1 LDGNQKS
8 DCRSF
13 VVYHFVY
20 IIESL
25 SSQQWYFGYST
36 DLDRRL
42 EGHNN
47 GLNKSTR
54 GRGPWKF
61 IFIREFPSKSEAMEF
76 ERYLKKTRNKDYISA
91 KFLQYFL

>member
-1 LDGNQKS
+1 MP
-8 DCRSF
+8 SF
-13 VVYHFVY
+13 VMRHFVY

-25 SSQQWYFGYST
+25 SSGQWYFGYSSE
-36 DLDRRL
+36 LDRRL

-61 IFIREFPSKSEAMEF
+61 IFIREFSSKSEALAF
-76 ERYLKKTRNKDYISA
+76 ERYLKRTRNKEYIHTRF
-91 KFLQYFL
+91 KEYFL

>member
-1 LDGNQKS
+1 
-8 DCRSF
+8 
-13 VVYHFVY
+13 VYHFVY

-25 SSQQWYFGYST
+25 TSQQWYFGYST

-47 GLNKSTR
+47 GLNKSTC

-61 IFIREFPSKSEAMEF
+61 IFIREFSSKSAALVF
-76 ERYLKKTRNKDYISA
+76 ERYLKKTRNKDYIRV
-91 KFLQYFL
+91 KFSQYFLPN